1 MRVVISELSGRGNLL
16 SKAEE
21 YQMEGVNN
29 ESVVDALDQI
39 KLLESSG
46 FSFESAE
53 ASALL
58 LLKRKQ
64 TGYICPFE
72 LIDYTTVVEHR
83 QGRGMFVEATV
94 KVKIGNEILHTA
106 GEGNGPVSALDLAL
120 RKALVGHYPA
130 INHFH
135 LVDFKVRILDSNS
148 GTSAITRVLID
159 TQNGKG
165 HWTTVGASTNII
177 EASWQALSDS
187 VEYGLMMASN

>member
-1 MRVVISELSGRGNLL
+1 MRVVISELSGRGNLF

-21 YQMEGVNN
+21 YQMEGVSN

-39 KLLESSG
+39 KGLEATG

-53 ASALL
+53 ASAML

-64 TGYICPFE
+64 TGYQPPFH
-72 LIDYTTVVEHR
+72 LIDFTAIVEHR

-94 KVKIGNEILHTA
+94 KVKIGDEVLHTA
-106 GEGNGPVSALDLAL
+106 AEGNGPVSALDLAL
-120 RKALVGHYPA
+120 RKALMGHYPA

-135 LVDFKVRILDSNS
+135 LVDYKVRILDSNS

-159 TQNGKG
+159 TQNSNG

-177 EASWQALSDS
+177 EASWQALADA
-187 VEYGLMMASN
+187 VEYGLTMGS